1 MGTLSVSIEKGEIMM
16 SERTEKKNTYGG
28 FLARY
33 LTKKVVAVILLL
45 ALLGAVGTIGVKTF
59 FYSEPKTTKLGF
71 EDIGELATQAVYS
84 TQVNV
89 TEASLEL
96 FGVTIP
102 FTQSK
107 YIYSYDVVIKA
118 GFDFG
123 EIEWEVNDTTI
134 LVRLPQAKI
143 LSSQLEPESFK
154 IYHESESVFR
164 PITLDE
170 NNAALIELKQNAERD
185 AIANGLLDNAR
196 SNAELILK
204 GFFAGAYDMETYTVK
219 FVSK

>member
-1 MGTLSVSIEKGEIMM
+1 MRIEDINIRKGEIKM
-16 SERTEKKNTYGG
+16 SEQTGKKNTYGG
-28 FLARY
+28 FLARF
-33 LTKKVVAVILLL
+33 LTKKAFTVIVVLL
-45 ALLGAVGTIGVKTF
+45 LLGAVGTVGIPTF
-59 FYSEPKTTKLGF
+59 FRPEAKTTKLGF
-71 EDIGELATQAVYS
+71 ENIGELATQAAYS

-89 TEASLEL
+89 TEESLEI

-107 YIYSYDVVIKA
+107 YIYSYDVIIKA
-118 GFDFG
+118 GFDFR

-134 LVRLPQAKI
+134 LVKLPQARI

-154 IYHESESVFR
+154 IYHESESIFR

-185 AIANGLLDNAR
+185 AVANGLLDNAR

-204 GFFAGAYDMETYTVK
+204 GVFAGAYDMETYTVK
-219 FVSK
+219 FVNK